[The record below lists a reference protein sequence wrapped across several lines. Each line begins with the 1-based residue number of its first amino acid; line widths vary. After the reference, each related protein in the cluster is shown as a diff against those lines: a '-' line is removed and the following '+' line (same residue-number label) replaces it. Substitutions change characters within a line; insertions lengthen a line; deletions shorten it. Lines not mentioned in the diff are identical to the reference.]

1 MTESLAAHGID
12 SLVDL
17 IERISKLTE
26 SLAAH
31 GIHSLVDR
39 IERILK

>member
-12 SLVDL
+12 SLVD
-17 IERISKLTE
+17 
-26 SLAAH
+26 
-31 GIHSLVDR
+31 SLVDHGIDSLVDL